1 MLTLKQV
8 YDIGKYINFEITNN
22 KKSVNVSFI
31 GTKVPCFEKIYTPAA
46 RNLFLNI
53 SAFCFVVYHK
63 IKMSDGKKP
72 NELIY
77 QNLLTRFQ
85 ETTLKSEINKHQ
97 FLFNRARDYVNMDI
111 SKQASLD
118 SYFLDFAKENLS
130 KIKQDQQEFFKNL
143 DAFVD
148 KMYNLKDSN
157 YGQ

>member
-8 YDIGKYINFEITNN
+8 YDIGKYINFEIANN

-31 GTKVPCFEKIYTPAA
+31 GTKVPCFEKIYTPA
-46 RNLFLNI
+46 F
-53 SAFCFVVYHK
+53 FFVVYHK
-63 IKMSDGKKP
+63 IKMIDGKKP

-148 KMYNLKDSN
+148 KMYKQKDSN
-157 YGQ
+157 YGL